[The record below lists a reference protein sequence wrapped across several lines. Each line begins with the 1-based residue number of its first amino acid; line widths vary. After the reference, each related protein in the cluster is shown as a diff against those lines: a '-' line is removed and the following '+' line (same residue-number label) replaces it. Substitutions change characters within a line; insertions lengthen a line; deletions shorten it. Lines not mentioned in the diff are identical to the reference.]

1 MREPANPASTRTTQI
16 FTWPLSPE
24 AHDDPYPFYER
35 LRSEDPVHFSS
46 AGVWLLTRYE
56 DALFALRDP
65 RFSNDHSQA
74 ETSTRESNPFAPMMQ
89 VLMLFRDPPDH
100 TRLRTLVNKAFT
112 PRVAEGLR
120 PKIKQIVGELLDKV
134 QPSGVMDVISDVAYP
149 LPVIVICEL
158 LGVPK
163 DDLPLIRKWSRALIR
178 TIDPISSPEDMSDM
192 VMEVAPAGLE
202 LGSYFQQL
210 IDERRKSPRGDLLS
224 ALIGAEEAGDRLSEE
239 ELLVMCGLILIAG
252 HETTMNLIGNG
263 TLALLSNPEQMER
276 LRREPSII
284 RSAIEELLRY
294 DSPVQLTARTAVED
308 VEIGGKKVRAR
319 QQSVVLLGAAN
330 RDPDRFSSPDRLD
343 LGREDNH
350 HLAFGAGHHFC
361 VGAPLAR
368 VEAQIAIQEMVGR
381 LDKLHLAADSL
392 EWRETTTIRG
402 LNSLPVAFQSVT

>member
-1 MREPANPASTRTTQI
+1 MAERVGAVPTSLREAFP
-16 FTWPLSPE
+16 WPLE
-24 AHDDPYPFYER
+24 REVHDNPYPFYQR

-56 DALFALRDP
+56 DALVALRDP

-74 ETSTRESNPFAPMMQ
+74 ETTTRGSNPFAPMMQ

-120 PKIKQIVGELLDKV
+120 PKIKKIVDELLDNV
-134 QPSGVMDVISDVAYP
+134 RESGEMDVISDVAYP

-158 LGVPK
+158 MGVPK

-178 TIDPISSPEDMSDM
+178 TIDPISSPEGMEEM
-192 VMEVAPAGLE
+192 AMEVAPAGLE
-202 LGSYFQQL
+202 LGAYFQQL
-210 IDERRKSPRGDLLS
+210 IEERRKSPREDLLS
-224 ALIGAEEAGDRLSEE
+224 GLIGAEEKGDRLSHE

-263 TLALLSNPEQMER
+263 TLALLRNPDQIER
-276 LRREPSII
+276 LRRNPSII

-294 DSPVQLTARTAVED
+294 DSPVQLTARTAKED
-308 VEIGGKKVRAR
+308 VEMGGKKIGAR
-319 QQSVVLLGAAN
+319 QQAVVLLGAAN
-330 RDPDRFSSPDRLD
+330 RDPERFELPDRLD

-350 HLAFGAGHHFC
+350 HVAFGAGHHFC

-368 VEAQIAIQEMVGR
+368 VEAQIAIQTMVER
-381 LDKLHLAADSL
+381 LDKLELVTDSL

-402 LNSLPVAFQSVT
+402 LNSLPVNFQAT